1 MKNFKQIAFG
11 LMIGAMAIGFSA
23 FTNAKNNN
31 KLLNTYYPVKTT
43 GNNFTWEQINPDDYN
58 CVSGTAAC
66 APYQAATPPA
76 DNTLPSGY
84 SSTSHVREIKP

>member
-11 LMIGAMAIGFSA
+11 LMIGSMAIGFSA

-66 APYQAATPPA
+66 SSYQAATPPA